1 MTDSRRAER
10 AGMLAVA
17 LTAIL
22 WGTSGTAAAMAPELS
37 AVTVGAIA
45 MCGGGLLQAAV
56 NARGIRT
63 AWTAPG
69 AERAGRM
76 TPSQVTAQWPVALLG
91 GICVMIYPL
100 CFFGSMRVGG
110 VALGTVVS
118 LATAPL
124 FSAVIERVA
133 DGRRL
138 TTRWTVACL
147 LGIVGSVA
155 LAVSRSE
162 SSHGDAL
169 SGSHSAALGVG
180 LGVLAGVT
188 YAGLSWAMRRLMSR
202 SVPRGAAAGTV
213 MGLGGVFLLPIVA
226 VGIPAVIEHPETLGV
241 LAYLVL
247 VPQFLGYVLF
257 SRGLGRIDSSTAT
270 TITLIEPAVATA
282 LAVGVLAEPITA
294 IGWVGMTLLATALLV
309 LLAPRLPSSTG
320 PASISVEAE
329 SPTGRST
336 HEAVPRGR
344 RGA

>member
-1 MTDSRRAER
+1 MSESRRNER
-10 AGMLAVA
+10 IGMLAVA

-37 AVTVGAIA
+37 AVTVGAVA

-56 NARGIRT
+56 NARGIRA
-63 AWTAPG
+63 AW
-69 AERAGRM
+69 
-76 TPSQVTAQWPVALLG
+76 SSVTAQWRVALLG
-91 GICVMIYPL
+91 GVCVLIYPL

-118 LATAPL
+118 LASAPL
-124 FSAVIERVA
+124 VSAVIERVA

-138 TTRWTVACL
+138 TLRWTIACA
-147 LGIVGSVA
+147 LGIVGSAA

-162 SSHGDAL
+162 SSHADTLG
-169 SGSHSAALGVG
+169 GSSSSALGVG
-180 LGVLAGVT
+180 LGLLAGIT
-188 YAGLSWAMRRLMSR
+188 YAGLSWAMRRLMNR
-202 SVPRGAAAGTV
+202 SVPRGAATGTV
-213 MGLGGVFLLPIVA
+213 MGLGGVFLLPVVA
-226 VGIPAVIEHPETLGV
+226 VGVPAVVAHPETLGV

-282 LAVGVLAEPITA
+282 LAVGVLSESITA
-294 IGWVGMTLLATALLV
+294 IGWVGIAMLAAALVV
-309 LLAPRLPSSTG
+309 LLAPRLPSATG
-320 PASISVEAE
+320 PASTSVDAG
-329 SPTGRST
+329 SSTGRST

>member
-1 MTDSRRAER
+1 MSDPRTTER

-56 NARGIRT
+56 NARGIRA
-63 AWTAPG
+63 AW
-69 AERAGRM
+69 
-76 TPSQVTAQWPVALLG
+76 PSVTAQWPVALLG

-118 LATAPL
+118 LASAPL

-133 DGRRL
+133 DGRTL
-138 TTRWTVACL
+138 TLRWTIACA
-147 LGIVGSVA
+147 LGIVGSAA
-155 LAVSRSE
+155 LALSRSE
-162 SSHGDAL
+162 SSHGDTL
-169 SGSHSAALGVG
+169 SGNHSAALGVG
-180 LGVLAGVT
+180 LGLLAGIT

-226 VGIPAVIEHPETLGV
+226 VGVPSVIAHPETLGV

-294 IGWVGMTLLATALLV
+294 VGWVGIALLATALLV
-309 LLAPRLPSSTG
+309 LLAPRLPASTG
-320 PASISVEAE
+320 AASISVEAE
-329 SPTGRST
+329 SSTGRST

>member
-1 MTDSRRAER
+1 MSESRRAER

-56 NARGIRT
+56 NARALRA
-63 AWTAPG
+63 AWMAPG

-76 TPSQVTAQWPVALLG
+76 TPSVTELWPVALLG
-91 GICVMIYPL
+91 GVCVMIYPL

-118 LATAPL
+118 LASAPL
-124 FSAVIERVA
+124 VSAVIERIA

-147 LGIVGSVA
+147 LGIVGSGA
-155 LAVSRSE
+155 LALSRSE

-169 SGSHSAALGVG
+169 SGNHSAAVGVG
-180 LGVLAGVT
+180 LGLLAGVT
-188 YAGLSWAMRRLMSR
+188 YAGLSWAMRRLMNR

-213 MGLGGVFLLPIVA
+213 MGLGGVFLLPVVA
-226 VGIPAVIEHPETLGV
+226 IGIPAVITHPGTLGV

-294 IGWVGMTLLATALLV
+294 IGWVGIAVLATALLV
-309 LLAPRLPSSTG
+309 LLAPRLPPSAGSAST
-320 PASISVEAE
+320 SVEAE
-329 SPTGRST
+329 SSTGRST
-336 HEAVPRGR
+336 HEAVPRSR